1 MVVQTE
7 FAVSKFLKRVVCP
20 SATLAVFGV
29 GAIPKMSRE
38 LSFFRQLRGRRVC
51 APLLLLSGLLVPST
65 LLFAKTVT
73 LSATDNN
80 TSICLVEGDSL
91 VVTLPSPIPN
101 APGWKLQMQQPSPLT
116 SVREFETPASGKT
129 RQAQTFRFNAAS
141 AGKTTLIL
149 AFHIGGLDSAQQA
162 NQVFSVE
169 VAIASGV
176 PKSLV
181 LVGTY
186 KGTTACADCTG
197 ILTVLRLY
205 AKGPNDFTSNVYI
218 TTRTYEGGRNGD
230 QSFTDRGEW
239 YLNKGDAV
247 DPNATVYAL
256 SPDDPALRKYFV
268 QQPGGATLTELDGQ
282 MKPIDAPPQYQSILK
297 RVE

>member
-1 MVVQTE
+1 MPRE
-7 FAVSKFLKRVVCP
+7 FP
-20 SATLAVFGV
+20 
-29 GAIPKMSRE
+29 I
-38 LSFFRQLRGRRVC
+38 FRQFRRLRTY
-51 APLLLLSGLLVPST
+51 APLPLLLALLLPSAP
-65 LLFAKTVT
+65 LFAKTVT
-73 LSATDNN
+73 LTAIDNN

-91 VVTLPSPIPN
+91 VVTLPSPIPK
-101 APGWKLQMQQPSPLT
+101 APGWKLQMQMPSPLT
-116 SVREFETPASGKT
+116 SVREFETPASGQT
-129 RQAQTFRFNAAS
+129 RPTQTFRFNAAS
-141 AGKTTLIL
+141 AGKTMLML
-149 AFHIGGLDSAQQA
+149 AFHIGGLDSAQQD

-169 VAIASGV
+169 VTVASGA
-176 PKSLV
+176 PNSL
-181 LVGTY
+181 LLIGTY

-205 AKGPNDFTSNVYI
+205 AKGPNDFTDNVYLS
-218 TTRTYEGGRNGD
+218 TRTYQGGRGGD

-256 SPDDPALRKYFV
+256 SPDGPQLRQYFLL
-268 QQPGGATLTELDGQ
+268 QLGGAALTLLDQQ